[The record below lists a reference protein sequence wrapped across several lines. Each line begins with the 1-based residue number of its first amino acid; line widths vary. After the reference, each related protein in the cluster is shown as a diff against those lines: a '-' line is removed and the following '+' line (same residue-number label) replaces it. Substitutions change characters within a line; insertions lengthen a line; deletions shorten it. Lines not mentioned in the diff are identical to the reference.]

1 MEKYSNLFALYARF
15 LLCLSLF
22 WHAGFNI
29 AVWNLQI
36 AVLTHLT
43 QSFTAPILSA
53 TTAAEIVLGIAI
65 LIGYLT
71 RHIACLAALYTLL
84 NAFLMHSFWSS
95 DPGTQVNDAMN
106 FFQSIGLA
114 GGFLMLAA
122 FGPGEF
128 SADAKL
134 KEPALKTEQTPET
147 KA

>member
-1 MEKYSNLFALYARF
+1 MEKYSNLLALYARF
-15 LLCLSLF
+15 FLCMSLF

-29 AVWNLQI
+29 AAWNLQV

-65 LIGYLT
+65 LIGYMT
-71 RHIACLAALYTLL
+71 RHIACMAALYTLVNTL
-84 NAFLMHSFWSS
+84 LMHSFWSS

-114 GGFLMLAA
+114 GGFLLLAA

-134 KEPALKTEQTPET
+134 KEPARTTEPTSET

>member
-1 MEKYSNLFALYARF
+1 MEKYSNLLALYARF
-15 LLCLSLF
+15 FLCMSLF

-29 AVWNLQI
+29 AGWNLQV

-43 QSFTAPILSA
+43 QAFTAPILSA
-53 TTAAEIVLGIAI
+53 ATAAEIVLGIAI
-65 LIGYLT
+65 LIGYMT
-71 RHIACLAALYTLL
+71 RYIACMAALYTLV

-114 GGFLMLAA
+114 GGFLLLAA
-122 FGPGEF
+122 FGPGEY

-134 KEPALKTEQTPET
+134 KEPARTTEPTSET
-147 KA
+147 